1 MDGWNEIAT
10 APLDQD
16 VELWVIDRFGSRALT
31 FPFRLTDSGWRNAKL
46 NVLLTKSIRPAYW
59 RAWAQH
65 ASE

>member
-31 FPFRLTDSGWRNAKL
+31 FPCRLTDSGWMNANLK
-46 NVLLTKSIRPAYW
+46 VLLAKTIRPAYW
-59 RAWAQH
+59 RTWSTREAD
-65 ASE
+65 

>member
-31 FPFRLTDSGWRNAKL
+31 FPCRLTDSGWMNANLK
-46 NVLLTKSIRPAYW
+46 VLLAKTIRPAYW
-59 RAWAQH
+59 RAWSARE
-65 ASE
+65 AG